1 MIGSRLTELLLQKGC
16 RVSHLSRSRRTGA
29 VPSFVWDVQGGTM
42 DEQALAGV
50 DTLVH
55 LAGAGIAD
63 KRWTKSRK
71 NEILQSRIRSTAL
84 LVEQLSKGD
93 HAVKSVVCASAI
105 GYYGSGG
112 ADEVFTESDGPG
124 NDFLASVVAAW
135 EEETSRFES
144 LGLRVVKLRVG
155 IVLSNSGG
163 ALKEIARPVRWF
175 VGAPLGTGQ
184 QLISW
189 IHVDDVCR
197 LFAEAIENIS
207 MQGVY
212 NGTAPNPVTNR
223 VLTESIARAMNRKIW
238 LPPIPGFML
247 YFILGEL
254 ADAVLKGSLVSSQK
268 IQKTG
273 FTFRFP
279 GLGSA
284 LNDLL
289 KR

>member
-1 MIGSRLTELLLQKGC
+1 
-16 RVSHLSRSRRTGA
+16 
-29 VPSFVWDVQGGTM
+29 
-42 DEQALAGV
+42 
-50 DTLVH
+50 
-55 LAGAGIAD
+55 
-63 KRWTKSRK
+63 
-71 NEILQSRIRSTAL
+71 
-84 LVEQLSKGD
+84 
-93 HAVKSVVCASAI
+93 
-105 GYYGSGG
+105 
-112 ADEVFTESDGPG
+112 
-124 NDFLASVVAAW
+124 
-135 EEETSRFES
+135 
-144 LGLRVVKLRVG
+144 
-155 IVLSNSGG
+155 
-163 ALKEIARPVRWF
+163 
-175 VGAPLGTGQ
+175 
-184 QLISW
+184 
-189 IHVDDVCR
+189 
-197 LFAEAIENIS
+197 